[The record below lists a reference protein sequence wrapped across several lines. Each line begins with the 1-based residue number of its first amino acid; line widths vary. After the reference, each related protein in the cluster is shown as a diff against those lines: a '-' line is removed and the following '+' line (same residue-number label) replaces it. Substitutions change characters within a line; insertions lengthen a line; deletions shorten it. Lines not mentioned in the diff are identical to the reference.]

1 MSSLTRLADTW
12 MPTLIDA
19 SLIASVATIVRNL
32 WKITRF
38 VGLCRLF
45 KRACFAIN
53 ARLGVVSVPGVVSDR
68 ERRVIEGRTSAS
80 DRAGPPMIF

>member
-1 MSSLTRLADTW
+1 MSSLTRFADTW
-12 MPTLIDA
+12 LHTIADA
-19 SLIASVATIVRNL
+19 SLLSSAVALVSGL

-45 KRACFAIN
+45 RRCLSAAN
-53 ARLGVVSVPGVVSDR
+53 ARLGIVSPPGVLTER
-68 ERRVIEGRTSAS
+68 ERRIIEGRTSAS